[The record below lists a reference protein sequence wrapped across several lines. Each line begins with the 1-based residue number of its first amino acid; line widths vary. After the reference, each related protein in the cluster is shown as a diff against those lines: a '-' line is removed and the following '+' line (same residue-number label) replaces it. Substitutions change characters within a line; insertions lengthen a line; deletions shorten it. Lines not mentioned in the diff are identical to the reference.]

1 MLNNINEFVLI
12 IVPLLFAVTI
22 HEVAHG
28 YVAYR
33 MGDSTAKMAG
43 RLSLNPVRH
52 LDPVGSFFL
61 PIILYFSGSPFLF
74 GYAKPVPVNFAN
86 LYDYRRGTIFVGAA
100 GVVANLICAVLSGL
114 LFQFLIY
121 AASLWHGSFLQSLVI
136 PFLNMLNYSVII
148 NLVLAVFNMIPI
160 PPLDGSRILAMFLP
174 ESLRIPFQRIERY
187 GMIIIILLLM
197 TKSLGKIIFFFVTPL
212 CNLLLG
218 T

>member
-1 MLNNINEFVLI
+1 MLNNINEFVLM

-33 MGDSTAKMAG
+33 MGDSTAKLAG
-43 RLSLNPVRH
+43 RLSLNPIKH
-52 LDPVGSFFL
+52 LDPVGSFLL
-61 PIILYFSGSPFLF
+61 PVILYFSGSPFLF

-100 GVVANLICAVLSGL
+100 GVVANLICAVISGL
-114 LFQFLIY
+114 LFQALIY
-121 AASLWHGSFLQSLVI
+121 FGSSWHASVLQFLVI
-136 PFLNMLNYSVII
+136 PFLSMLNYSVII
-148 NLVLAVFNMIPI
+148 NLVLAVFNMIPV

-174 ESLRIPFQRIERY
+174 ESLSIPFQSIERY

-197 TKSLGKIIFFFVTPL
+197 TKSLGKIISFFVTPL
-212 CNLLLG
+212 YSLLTG